1 MVSLP
6 KNLLISLLF
15 LGFASCAFAED
26 RKPDQATVPT
36 TSSAAQSGKATR
48 TGKERLGPK
57 WSDEQRIDNCKVPL
71 DKRGNKPRP
80 SACASDAPS

>member
-1 MVSLP
+1 MASSSR
-6 KNLLISLLF
+6 NLVISLLF

-26 RKPDQATVPT
+26 RNADQGETPPSPATRT
-36 TSSAAQSGKATR
+36 GKATL

-71 DKRGNKPRP
+71 DRRGNKPRP
-80 SACASDAPS
+80 SACASDQPS

>member
-1 MVSLP
+1 MASSR
-6 KNLLISLLF
+6 NLVISLLF

-26 RKPDQATVPT
+26 RQPDQGT
-36 TSSAAQSGKATR
+36 AAPLPPATR

-57 WSDEQRIDNCKVPL
+57 WSDEQRIDNCKIPL

-80 SACASDAPS
+80 SACANDQPS